1 MNRKDIEKK
10 TKELIVSRLNLD
22 INPMEIESDAPI
34 FLGSEVEGGKK
45 GLGLDS
51 VDALELVVGL
61 NNEFDITI
69 SDEDMEIFECVDKIV
84 DFVMKKLDS
93 IPD

>member
-1 MNRKDIEKK
+1 MTREEVTQKV
-10 TKELIVSRLNLD
+10 KELIIERLNLD
-22 INPMEIESDAPI
+22 ITPENIESDAPI
-34 FLGSEVEGGKK
+34 FLGSEVEGSKK

-69 SDEDMEIFECVDKIV
+69 TDEDMAIFESVDKIT
-84 DFVMKKLDS
+84 DFVLEHAAK
-93 IPD
+93 